1 MTKIILGFFLAIPAF
16 AQTTPSA
23 TTITTTETT
32 GPLSTFES
40 ELDINLSGGFY
51 RKYKDAAGT
60 EHTESNIQL
69 TYLQNF
75 HTPFQLG
82 GAAGMSS
89 TDSKSYLTI
98 YATGVANLVSDYTN
112 SFYVSG
118 SAGVKTIDQINE
130 VTLEVTQKANFFGQ
144 LTLGKRINIRKHL
157 SYKPF
162 VAVSKAGN
170 LTPEY
175 SIHFINFS
183 INW

>member
-1 MTKIILGFFLAIPAF
+1 MTKFFLCFLFSLQAF
-16 AQTTPSA
+16 AQTT
-23 TTITTTETT
+23 TTTTETSSAA
-32 GPLSTFES
+32 LSPFES

-51 RKYKDAAGT
+51 RKYKDVSGA

-69 TYLQNF
+69 AYLQNF

-82 GAAGMSS
+82 GAVGIYGN
-89 TDSKSYLTI
+89 DSKSYLTL
-98 YATGVANLVSDYTN
+98 YVTGVANLVPDYSN

-118 SAGVKTIDQINE
+118 SAGTKTVDQIDEN
-130 VTLEVTQKANFFGQ
+130 TLEVTQKTNFYGQ
-144 LTLGKRINIRKHL
+144 IAIGKRINIRNHI

-162 VAVSKAGN
+162 IAVSKAGN

-175 SIHFINFS
+175 SLNFVNFS